1 MRQMQNRPLRPG
13 AVRRTREG
21 GSLYNPCPIVY
32 NRGKRR
38 DPAPQEGNDRMKHR
52 YWIFDMDGTLTDS
65 MPIWAE
71 VPYELVRGFGRTPAP
86 DLGRVLLPMSAL
98 ETAQYLITTYDLPL
112 TIDSYTR
119 AAMDAVDRLYR
130 GVSLKPGVR
139 QVLDRLESQ
148 GARMCVCSATWQF
161 MCERVLGRLG
171 VLDKF
176 QFVLTA
182 GDGNSKHQPAVFYQ
196 ALSRMG
202 GRDPAQCVVCEDALY
217 AARTAHDAG
226 FTVIGVA
233 DASSAPDEKAIRAVS
248 SQFLTSWSRLDWAR
262 V

>member
-1 MRQMQNRPLRPG
+1 
-13 AVRRTREG
+13 
-21 GSLYNPCPIVY
+21 
-32 NRGKRR
+32 
-38 DPAPQEGNDRMKHR
+38 MKHS

-65 MPIWAE
+65 MHIWAE
-71 VPYELVRGFGRTPAP
+71 VPYELLRGFGREPAA

-112 TIDSYTR
+112 TIDGYTR

-130 GVSLKPGVR
+130 GVHLKPGVASM
-139 QVLDRLESQ
+139 LDRLDAA

-171 VLDKF
+171 VLDRF
-176 QFVLTA
+176 QFVLSAQEGHT
-182 GDGNSKHQPAVFYQ
+182 KHEPAVFYE
-196 ALSRMG
+196 ALDRLG
-202 GRDPAQCVVCEDALY
+202 GADPAGCMVCEDALY

-233 DASSAPDEKAIRAVS
+233 DPASAPDEAAIRAVS
-248 SQFLTSWSRLDWAR
+248 SQFLTSWDQLDWAR

>member
-1 MRQMQNRPLRPG
+1 
-13 AVRRTREG
+13 
-21 GSLYNPCPIVY
+21 
-32 NRGKRR
+32 
-38 DPAPQEGNDRMKHR
+38 
-52 YWIFDMDGTLTDS
+52 
-65 MPIWAE
+65 
-71 VPYELVRGFGRTPAP
+71 
-86 DLGRVLLPMSAL
+86 
-98 ETAQYLITTYDLPL
+98 
-112 TIDSYTR
+112 
-119 AAMDAVDRLYR
+119 
-130 GVSLKPGVR
+130 
-139 QVLDRLESQ
+139 
-148 GARMCVCSATWQF
+148 MCVCSATWQF

-248 SQFLTSWSRLDWAR
+248 SQFLTSWSRLDWGPGLNPALTRRRSRHTRGPGPAGRRPPAR
-262 V
+262 GAGAAAPRWRSGPRRGSGTGPPPG

>member
-1 MRQMQNRPLRPG
+1 
-13 AVRRTREG
+13 
-21 GSLYNPCPIVY
+21 
-32 NRGKRR
+32 
-38 DPAPQEGNDRMKHR
+38 MKHR

-139 QVLDRLESQ
+139 QVLDRLESK
-148 GARMCVCSATWQF
+148 GVRMCVCSATWQF

-202 GRDPAQCVVCEDALY
+202 GRDPAQCVVCEDAPY
-217 AARTAHDAG
+217 
-226 FTVIGVA
+226 
-233 DASSAPDEKAIRAVS
+233 
-248 SQFLTSWSRLDWAR
+248 SQFTSIFTLR
-262 V
+262 

>member
-1 MRQMQNRPLRPG
+1 
-13 AVRRTREG
+13 
-21 GSLYNPCPIVY
+21 
-32 NRGKRR
+32 
-38 DPAPQEGNDRMKHR
+38 MKHR

-130 GVSLKPGVR
+130 GVSLKPGVQ
-139 QVLDRLESQ
+139 QVLDRLESK
-148 GARMCVCSATWQF
+148 GVRMCVCSATWQF

-176 QFVLTA
+176 QFVLAA
-182 GDGNSKHQPAVFYQ
+182 GGGNSKHQPAVFYQ
-196 ALSRMG
+196 ALSRMS
-202 GRDPAQCVVCEDALY
+202 GRDPAQCIVCEDALY
-217 AARTAHDAG
+217 AARTAHDSG
-226 FTVIGVA
+226 FTVIGAA
-233 DASSAPDEKAIRAVS
+233 DAASAPDANAIRAVS
-248 SQFLTSWSRLDWAR
+248 SQFLPSWSRLDWAR

>member
-1 MRQMQNRPLRPG
+1 
-13 AVRRTREG
+13 
-21 GSLYNPCPIVY
+21 
-32 NRGKRR
+32 
-38 DPAPQEGNDRMKHR
+38 MKHR

-98 ETAQYLITTYDLPL
+98 ETAQYLIATYGLPL

-130 GVSLKPGVR
+130 GVSLKPGVQ

-182 GDGNSKHQPAVFYQ
+182 GDGNSKHQPALLHAAV
-196 ALSRMG
+196 SRLA
-202 GRDPAQCVVCEDALY
+202 GRAPPQGAVLAAAVD
-217 AARTAHDAG
+217 AARTA
-226 FTVIGVA
+226 
-233 DASSAPDEKAIRAVS
+233 R
-248 SQFLTSWSRLDWAR
+248 
-262 V
+262 

>member
-1 MRQMQNRPLRPG
+1 M
-13 AVRRTREG
+13 A
-21 GSLYNPCPIVY
+21 
-32 NRGKRR
+32 
-38 DPAPQEGNDRMKHR
+38 APQEGDMMQHH

-112 TIDSYTR
+112 TIDSYTQ
-119 AAMDAVDRLYR
+119 AAMAAVDRLYR
-130 GVSLKPGVR
+130 SVSLKPGVE
-139 QVLDRLESQ
+139 QMLARLERQ

-182 GDGNSKHQPAVFYQ
+182 GNDNSKHRPDVFYQ
-196 ALSRMG
+196 ALGRLG
-202 GRDPAQCVVCEDALY
+202 GSDPAQCVVCEDALY

-233 DASSAPDEKAIRAVS
+233 DAASAPDEDAIRAVS
-248 SQFLTSWSRLDWAR
+248 SQFLTSWDQLDWTKL
-262 V
+262 

>member
-1 MRQMQNRPLRPG
+1 
-13 AVRRTREG
+13 
-21 GSLYNPCPIVY
+21 
-32 NRGKRR
+32 
-38 DPAPQEGNDRMKHR
+38 MKHR

-139 QVLDRLESQ
+139 Q
-148 GARMCVCSATWQF
+148 F

-233 DASSAPDEKAIRAVS
+233 DAASAPDEKAIRAVS

>member
-1 MRQMQNRPLRPG
+1 MR
-13 AVRRTREG
+13 
-21 GSLYNPCPIVY
+21 
-32 NRGKRR
+32 
-38 DPAPQEGNDRMKHR
+38 HR

-71 VPYELVRGFGRTPAP
+71 APYELVRGFGRTPAP

-98 ETAQYLITTYDLPL
+98 ETAQYLIETYDLPL
-112 TIDSYTR
+112 TIDGYTR
-119 AAMDAVDRLYR
+119 AAVDAVGRLYQ
-130 GVSLKPGVR
+130 GVGLKPGVA
-139 QVLDRLESQ
+139 QVLDRLEAE

-171 VLDKF
+171 ILDKF

-182 GDGNSKHQPAVFYQ
+182 GNDNSKHHPEVFFQ
-196 ALSRMG
+196 ALGRLG
-202 GRDPAQCVVCEDALY
+202 GADPAQCVVCEDALY
-217 AARTAHDAG
+217 AARTAHNAG

-233 DASSAPDEKAIRAVS
+233 DAASAPDEAAIRAAS
-248 SQFLTSWSRLDWAR
+248 SQFLTSWAQLDWAK

>member
-1 MRQMQNRPLRPG
+1 MQ
-13 AVRRTREG
+13 
-21 GSLYNPCPIVY
+21 
-32 NRGKRR
+32 
-38 DPAPQEGNDRMKHR
+38 HR

-71 VPYELVRGFGRTPAP
+71 APYELVRGFGRTPAP
-86 DLGRVLLPMSAL
+86 DLGRVLLPMSAV

-119 AAMDAVDRLYR
+119 AAVDAIDRLYR
-130 GVSLKPGVR
+130 GVSLKPGVAD
-139 QVLDRLESQ
+139 VLDRLQAE

-182 GDGNSKHQPAVFYQ
+182 GNDNSKHHPDVFFE
-196 ALSRMG
+196 ALGRLG
-202 GRDPAQCVVCEDALY
+202 GSDPAGCVVCEDALY
-217 AARTAHDAG
+217 AAKTAHDAG
-226 FTVIGVA
+226 FDLAHHSRQVDFFMHHLLNPAPGGHGPGDGHEYIGHHHQGIQDLEHVA
-233 DASSAPDEKAIRAVS
+233 
-248 SQFLTSWSRLDWAR
+248 
-262 V
+262 